1 MKNIKLLATAL
12 FLVFTGLCHAQ
23 QNSVAVGLSQSVLPK
38 VNGEKTSVNIILKSQ
53 VNPAKVKA
61 RSSAC
66 KDRRAAR
73 EMAVAELMAHSV
85 ESQAT
90 VLEYLEKAARSG
102 LVLNINCHWIANVIT
117 CDAAKEVVEALSLH
131 PDVLAVGQNREV
143 QVVRGFDAAAA
154 AQAVAAASSHSATP
168 HVLQVNADDVWA
180 QGYTGKNIVVAILD
194 SGTNPDHYDLKDH
207 LWCGY
212 ADTDGDGEKDDP
224 VNGWNFVANN
234 ADITDDY
241 DLGYYWVV
249 ESGCYDLK
257 SMGPLATYIDYEAFG
272 RDVRLETSGG
282 FTSLGWVEY
291 CG

>member
-1 MKNIKLLATAL
+1 MKRFKALAVALL
-12 FLVFTGLCHAQ
+12 FGFCGICHAAQ
-23 QNSVAVGLSQSVLPK
+23 DSVVDKELLSAFVNSDG
-38 VNGEKTSVNIILKSQ
+38 GKTSVNIILKSQ

-66 KDRRAAR
+66 KDMRAAR

-90 VLEYLEKAARSG
+90 VLEYLEKAAHSG
-102 LVLNINCHWIANVIT
+102 LVSNINCHWIANVIT

-143 QVVRGFDAAAA
+143 QVVRGFDAAAG

-168 HVLQVNADDVWA
+168 HVLQVNADDAWA

-212 ADTDGDGEKDDP
+212 ADTDGDGEKD
-224 VNGWNFVANN
+224 
-234 ADITDDY
+234 T
-241 DLGYYWVV
+241 V
-249 ESGCYDLK
+249 EC
-257 SMGPLATYIDYEAFG
+257 I
-272 RDVRLETSGG
+272 
-282 FTSLGWVEY
+282 
-291 CG
+291 